1 MTRLLEIRDLGVRVE
16 EILNFC
22 KAPDYGL
29 YIA

>member
-1 MTRLLEIRDLGVRVE
+1 MTGLLEIRDLEVRVE

-22 KAPDYGL
+22 KTPDYEL